1 MAEYKI
7 CPSCGFKNPLS
18 ENFCQNVGCSDYLFG
33 AETISEPEEKEMNK
47 EEITSSSKFAQLF
60 SSSPSSKPVSS
71 DKKKVVKQINVKEN
85 VHGDNNAV
93 LNVKNEKEFQKK
105 VPKFI
110 ITKDSRLKIEP
121 DSTKKLIGRGGR
133 EGNEIEAYLSNK
145 LYVSR
150 KHLRIWKTETGI
162 YVCDIGSKNGTYINE
177 KKLKPNEEYTL
188 NVGDVLVLGKPS
200 KEEANIAIFNVE

>member
-1 MAEYKI
+1 VAEYKI

-33 AETISEPEEKEMNK
+33 AETISEPDEKEMNK

-110 ITKDSRLKIEP
+110 ITKDSQLKIEP

-133 EGNEIEAYLSNK
+133 EGNKIEAYLSNK

-162 YVCDIGSKNGTYINE
+162 YVCDIGSTNGTYINE

>member
-18 ENFCQNVGCSDYLFG
+18 EDFCQNDGCSDFLLG

-47 EEITSSSKFAQLF
+47 EGITSSSKLDQLF
-60 SSSPSSKPVSS
+60 SSSHSSNPVSS

-85 VHGDNNAV
+85 VHGGNNAV
-93 LNVKNEKEFQKK
+93 LNVKNEKDFQKK

-121 DSTKKLIGRGGR
+121 DSTEKLIGRGGR
-133 EGNEIEAYLSNK
+133 EGNEIETYLSNK

-150 KHLRIWKTETGI
+150 KHLKIWKTETGI
-162 YVCDIGSKNGTYINE
+162 YVCDIGSTNGTYINE
-177 KKLKPNEEYTL
+177 KKLKPNEEYIL